1 MDTQTENRK
10 NARFVIAGGGMVAG
24 YAAKQLVDLGLK
36 PGELTILSA
45 DSALPYERPP
55 LSKTFLSGKDTE
67 DAIRISPEAFYR
79 DHGIDVRLECTVTA
93 VDPHGKTLSLSSGGE
108 LRYENLVIATGSRV
122 RTLDV
127 PGSQLANIQY
137 LRSLADSKAIRDRER
152 SVKRA
157 VVIGGGFIAM
167 EVTSVLT
174 QKQIETT
181 MVAPEDRIWK
191 RFFTPEMSEAFE
203 RYFAKHGVH
212 FEKRATVTAFHG
224 DDAVES
230 IELADGR
237 TLPCEMVVAGIG
249 VRPVT
254 GFLQGSGVEVDDGV
268 IVNEYLE
275 TNVPGIFAAGDI
287 ANYPD
292 LIFKKRRRVEHWDNA
307 VSQGQHCARVLMG
320 NREAFRQVP
329 YFFSDVFDLSY
340 EFWGDPADS
349 DQVIYRGSLAGSNF
363 SVWWLRQSVLVAAF
377 VMGRPDEEREIAP
390 QWIESGQR
398 VSAERLGA
406 ERTPI
411 AAAKVSSS
419 GE

>member
-1 MDTQTENRK
+1 MDG
-10 NARFVIAGGGMVAG
+10 ARFVIAGGGMVAG

-67 DAIRISPEAFYR
+67 DAIRISPATFYR
-79 DHGIDVRLECTVTA
+79 EHGIDVRLECTVTA
-93 VDPHGKTLSLSSGGE
+93 VDPHRKTLSLSPGGE
-108 LRYENLVIATGSRV
+108 LRYENLVIATGSQV
-122 RTLDV
+122 RTLNL
-127 PGSQLANIQY
+127 PGSQLANIRY
-137 LRSLADSKAIRDRER
+137 LRSMADSKAIRDREG

-167 EVTSVLT
+167 EVASVLA

-181 MVAPEDRIWK
+181 MVMPDDRIWK
-191 RFFTPEMSEAFE
+191 RFFTPQMSDAFE

-212 FEKRATVTAFHG
+212 FAKTATVRAFQG
-224 DDAVES
+224 DDAVKS
-230 IELADGR
+230 VELEDGR
-237 TLPCEMVVAGIG
+237 ALPCEMVVAGIG

-275 TNVPGIFAAGDI
+275 TNVPGIFAAGDV

-320 NREAFRQVP
+320 NREAFRHVP

-349 DQVIYRGSLAGSNF
+349 DQVVYRGDLAGSSF

-377 VMGRPDEEREIAP
+377 VMGRPDEERETAP
-390 QWIESGQR
+390 QWIESSQR

-406 ERTPI
+406 ESTPI
-411 AAAKVSSS
+411 AAAKDSTS
-419 GE
+419 G